1 MKSTFKL
8 LVATSLTALM
18 INACTPT
25 MLTTTGPTTSSVP
38 GSAAVA
44 AAIPHLVVKA
54 HDFSFELPDT
64 IEAGLV
70 RVTLED
76 HGEEPHHVQ
85 FARLND
91 GVTFEQFVAELQK
104 GPEGAAMTM
113 ITFPGGAAAVD
124 PGMNT
129 SVIIDFPPGNY
140 VLLCL
145 VPSPD
150 GVPHIAKG
158 MVTPLT
164 VLANAKQYEAPA
176 AQATVKLLDFSFALP
191 SEIKAGKQLWQVV
204 NEGTQPHEIN
214 LMKVAEG
221 KTMDD
226 IMAWM
231 HEPTGAPPFSNVGG
245 YNGIDPQKVGW
256 MELDLTPGQY
266 IAICHIPDPASG
278 KPHDALGMVLP
289 FIVK

>member
-1 MKSTFKL
+1 MKQSFKL
-8 LVATSLTALM
+8 LVATSLTAFVL
-18 INACTPT
+18 NACTPT
-25 MLTTTGPTTSSVP
+25 LPTTAGVT
-38 GSAAVA
+38 GSAAVT
-44 AAIPHLVVKA
+44 AAIPNLVVKA
-54 HDFSFELPDT
+54 HDYRFELPET
-64 IEAGLV
+64 ISAGLV
-70 RVTLED
+70 RVTLSA
-76 HGEEPHHVQ
+76 HGKEPHHVQ

-104 GPEGAAMTM
+104 GPEGTAMTL
-113 ITFPGGAAAVD
+113 ITFPGGAGAVD
-124 PGMNT
+124 PGMDA
-129 SVIIDFPPGNY
+129 SVIIDFAPGNY

-164 VLANAKQYEAPA
+164 VLESKQQYAEPE

-214 LMKVAEG
+214 FMKLAEG

-231 HEPTGAPPFSNVGG
+231 HNPTGAPPFSNVGG

-266 IAICHIPDPASG
+266 VAICHIPDPASG

-289 FIVK
+289 FAVK